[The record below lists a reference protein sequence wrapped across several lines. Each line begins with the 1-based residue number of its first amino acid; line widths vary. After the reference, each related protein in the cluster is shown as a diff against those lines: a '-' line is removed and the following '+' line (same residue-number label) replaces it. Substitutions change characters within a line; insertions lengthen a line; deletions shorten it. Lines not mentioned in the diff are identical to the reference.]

1 MIIPYKNFKP
11 SLNDPA
17 FIAPNATII
26 GQVTLGKDSNIWYN
40 SVIRGDVN
48 DVIIGERTNIQ
59 DLSMIHV
66 ATFGSGTYIGDDVTI
81 GHCTILHAC
90 RIGNLA
96 YIGMQSC
103 LLDDAVVEGKAMLG
117 AGSLLTSGKIVA
129 SGELWAGR
137 PAKFMRHLTQK
148 DYDMIKWSAHHY
160 VELAKEH
167 HESVHHENKA

>member
-1 MIIPYKNFKP
+1 MIINYKNFHP
-11 SLNDPA
+11 SLHEPA

-40 SVIRGDVN
+40 SVIRGDAR

-81 GHCTILHAC
+81 GHCAILHAC

-103 LLDDAVVEGKAMLG
+103 LLDDAVVEDNAMLG
-117 AGSLLTSGKIVA
+117 AGSLLTSGKIVK

-137 PAKFMRHLTQK
+137 PAKFMRYLTQK
-148 DYDMIKWSAHHY
+148 DYDMIDWSAKNY
-160 VELAKEH
+160 VELAKSHNASLH
-167 HESVHHENKA
+167 HPS